1 MKKRRIITMYGCQW
15 NEKVS
20 INWKIKKR
28 LNSQLRDKEMVKEFQ
43 NKISEYRMVG

>member
-1 MKKRRIITMYGCQW
+1 MYGCQW